1 MGVEHSLFQ
10 HTISAPYLCGTGM
23 ENQKATSHPPVY
35 QISHFPQA
43 MPISW
48 NLLHTYPIC
57 KPLFSWAG
65 NFASNQLSTILSQM
79 PSWTHKPPE
88 GHKRTSSL
96 AHMQNPGSSSSSTVA
111 AQNDAAKGWHSSVQ
125 FWLHR
130 STVGHRKGSADPLP
144 LTDYSPPGKGWP
156 QSKNWGRSQIT

>member
-48 NLLHTYPIC
+48 NLLHSYPIC

-79 PSWTHKPPE
+79 LSWTHKPPE
-88 GHKRTSSL
+88 ATREPQVLPTCRTL
-96 AHMQNPGSSSSSTVA
+96 GAPPA
-111 AQNDAAKGWHSSVQ
+111 AL
-125 FWLHR
+125 WLHR
-130 STVGHRKGSADPLP
+130 MMQQRDDTALYNSDSTDPQWGTGRAP
-144 LTDYSPPGKGWP
+144 LTPYLWLTTPLLAKADLNPKTEEDPK
-156 QSKNWGRSQIT
+156 